1 MSNKCIQG
9 AYHTI
14 LWQPSS
20 SSAGHPLD
28 REEVCIKCG
37 QIIADIKWNGMY
49 HERIENGKPKH
60 IRYITP
66 AAKGTQ
72 AD

>member
-20 SSAGHPLD
+20 SYDAHPLD
-28 REEVCIKCG
+28 KEEVCIKCG
-37 QIIADIKWNGMY
+37 QIIANIKWNGMY
-49 HERIENGKPKH
+49 HERIENGKEKGMQ
-60 IRYITP
+60 YSMP
-66 AAKGTQ
+66 AAKGIQT
-72 AD
+72 D